1 MVVSNSTITGGLWAL
16 ENDSVLTLNNSTV
29 TGDAD
34 PRGVFWHYL
43 NRGLLNRFSSSRA
56 TITNCTI
63 ENTYLGLGNNA
74 GELSVV
80 HSTLSGNYM
89 AINNKADLTL
99 SNNVISGNL
108 GLFYL
113 DFGGS
118 YYGEI
123 LNTGTIASDHNVF
136 GDSSTFGGL
145 NQGGVPYFM
154 GDHAGN
160 FTPDPSDIVATID
173 GNRPTALSDIIQT
186 DSSNLNHG
194 RARPYLADNGGPTET
209 IALVPGSPAI
219 DAADGTNCPPTDQR
233 GITRPQGAGCDIGA
247 FELEVPSVSQLSV
260 GDQTV
265 AENTGTANVTV
276 TLSPASTE
284 TVTVNYA
291 TKPGTALPGQDYR
304 GKSGTLTFNPGD
316 TTKTVPVKII
326 NDTVPEPT
334 ESFIFRLSAP
344 TNATFANSDAMVTIN
359 DDDAIG
365 PVSLK
370 VQDLTVPENVGTA
383 NVKVTLNHASSQTV
397 TVTYA
402 TRKGTALPGQDY
414 RGTQG
419 TLTFNPGET
428 TKTIPVTVINDQ
440 VPEPTET
447 FTVKLYTPV
456 NASIADAQATVT
468 IADGD

>member
-1 MVVSNSTITGGLWAL
+1 M
-16 ENDSVLTLNNSTV
+16 
-29 TGDAD
+29 
-34 PRGVFWHYL
+34 
-43 NRGLLNRFSSSRA
+43 
-56 TITNCTI
+56 
-63 ENTYLGLGNNA
+63 
-74 GELSVV
+74 
-80 HSTLSGNYM
+80 
-89 AINNKADLTL
+89 
-99 SNNVISGNL
+99 
-108 GLFYL
+108 
-113 DFGGS
+113 
-118 YYGEI
+118 
-123 LNTGTIASDHNVF
+123 
-136 GDSSTFGGL
+136 
-145 NQGGVPYFM
+145 
-154 GDHAGN
+154 
-160 FTPDPSDIVATID
+160 
-173 GNRPTALSDIIQT
+173 
-186 DSSNLNHG
+186 
-194 RARPYLADNGGPTET
+194 
-209 IALVPGSPAI
+209 
-219 DAADGTNCPPTDQR
+219 
-233 GITRPQGAGCDIGA
+233 
-247 FELEVPSVSQLSV
+247 
-260 GDQTV
+260 
-265 AENTGTANVTV
+265 
-276 TLSPASTE
+276 
-284 TVTVNYA
+284 NYA

-447 FTVKLYTPV
+447 FAVKLYTPV
-456 NASIADAQATVT
+456 NATIADVQATVT
-468 IADGD
+468 ITDGD